1 MGVGLVLADQ
11 PFTLR
16 NTVRIH
22 QMGYVM
28 KLLEQTEAT
37 CASYGPGH
45 QLHWTLWKQVASSP
59 GIVVTKVRVVGDS
72 VELLLPG
79 RPQRWRH
86 HDSAR
91 LKSALRTTRQPV
103 AAVHERGMLRVD
115 GYWFNCVSAEAEL
128 TLCG

>member
-1 MGVGLVLADQ
+1 
-11 PFTLR
+11 
-16 NTVRIH
+16 
-22 QMGYVM
+22 MGYVM
-28 KLLEQTEAT
+28 KLLEQSRGHLRLLRSWSPAALDPLEA
-37 CASYGPGH
+37 GRE
-45 QLHWTLWKQVASSP
+45 LP
-59 GIVVTKVRVVGDS
+59 GIVVTKVRMVGDF

-103 AAVHERGMLRVD
+103 AAVPEHGMLRVD